1 MTIFTLFALRNL
13 SKLPAGTY
21 RKIDPKA
28 EVMEFIKTKSI
39 RTIGAINV
47 LLQLFYTFM
56 VIYVPIYLTEV
67 IGFSWSELGL
77 ILCIALIPFV
87 LLDSPVGELADK
99 KYGEKEFLIIGFSIL
114 SVTSAAIAFVDSTNL
129 LVWAGLLFL
138 SRVGA
143 SLTDVSSETYFFK
156 KAQGRDE
163 LIGIYKIGT
172 PLAFMIGPL
181 IGSLVITI
189 FPFNYVFVILGII
202 LLAGVYLASRLKDTR

>member
-1 MTIFTLFALRNL
+1 
-13 SKLPAGTY
+13 
-21 RKIDPKA
+21 
-28 EVMEFIKTKSI
+28 
-39 RTIGAINV
+39 
-47 LLQLFYTFM
+47 
-56 VIYVPIYLTEV
+56 
-67 IGFSWSELGL
+67 
-77 ILCIALIPFV
+77 
-87 LLDSPVGELADK
+87 
-99 KYGEKEFLIIGFSIL
+99 
-114 SVTSAAIAFVDSTNL
+114 
-129 LVWAGLLFL
+129 VWAGLLFL

>member
-1 MTIFTLFALRNL
+1 L

-99 KYGEKEFLIIGFSIL
+99 KYGEKEFLSHFCRNSIC
-114 SVTSAAIAFVDSTNL
+114 
-129 LVWAGLLFL
+129 
-138 SRVGA
+138 
-143 SLTDVSSETYFFK
+143 
-156 KAQGRDE
+156 
-163 LIGIYKIGT
+163 
-172 PLAFMIGPL
+172 
-181 IGSLVITI
+181 
-189 FPFNYVFVILGII
+189 
-202 LLAGVYLASRLKDTR
+202 